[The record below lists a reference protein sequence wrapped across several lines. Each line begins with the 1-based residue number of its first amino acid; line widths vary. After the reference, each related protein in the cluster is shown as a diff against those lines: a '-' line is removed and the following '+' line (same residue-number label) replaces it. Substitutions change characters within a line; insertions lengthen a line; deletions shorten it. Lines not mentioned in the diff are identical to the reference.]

1 MKYNDAFI
9 KLKGASHDVRIMPN
23 SLNVTDLRTAKMKRL
38 KNESFIFQP
47 GLLDQEQRF
56 FGKYVEENRAAQLIK
71 KKRKKGK
78 GN

>member
-1 MKYNDAFI
+1 M
-9 KLKGASHDVRIMPN
+9 
-23 SLNVTDLRTAKMKRL
+23 SLTLGKQKWKNK

-56 FGKYVEENRAAQLIK
+56 FGSYFEENRAAQLIK

-78 GN
+78 GSWNFQTEKACSLMLKN